1 MSLAPIGPMSGRG
14 PRAYGTGAIYTKHGA
29 YYGRWVTADGG
40 RANRRL
46 GPARRPGGHDGL
58 TMKEAEARL
67 RELIDEVDHVSDPSR
82 TVSDAG
88 RALLEHLEAIG
99 RSKSHRET
107 AESHLRVHIEPAI
120 GRVPI
125 DRLDDERITRMAAG
139 MRRAGKA
146 PKTIR
151 NVLSTLHS
159 VCDLAVRRRWCSSN
173 PCRFVD
179 APAQQQDPD
188 IRYLTRADLERLL
201 SDGVPDD
208 EWGSLEPALYLT
220 AAMTGLRQGEL
231 IGLRWRD
238 IDWLGQRIRVRQSY
252 VRGEFKSPKSRRGV
266 RAVPLAIRVAS
277 ELERHSQRS
286 AFTNDDD
293 LVFGNPSTGAPLDRS
308 KVRKRFVAACRR
320 AGVREVR
327 FHDLRHT
334 FGTHVAASG
343 KTSMRTLQ
351 EWIGHRDSKTTL
363 IYADYLPDPH
373 EADVVERA
381 FRGPDGG

>member
-1 MSLAPIGPMSGRG
+1 MTTRG
-14 PRAYGTGAIYTKHGA
+14 PRAYGTGAIYVKHGA
-29 YYGRWVTADGG
+29 YYGRWVTTEGG

-46 GPARRPGGHDGL
+46 GPVRQPGGRDGL
-58 TMKEAEARL
+58 TVKEAEARL
-67 RELIDEVDHVSDPSR
+67 RELIGEVRQVSNPGR
-82 TVSDAG
+82 TVADAG
-88 RALLEHLEAIG
+88 RALLEHLEAVG
-99 RSKSHRET
+99 RSTSHRET

-120 GRVPI
+120 GRIPI

-159 VCDLAVRRRWCSSN
+159 VCDLAVRRRWCSNN

-179 APAQQQDPD
+179 APAQQVDAD
-188 IRYLTRADLERLL
+188 IRYLSRADLERLL
-201 SDGVPDD
+201 TEGVPDD
-208 EWGSLEPALYLT
+208 EWGRLERALYLT

-238 IDWLGQRIRVRQSY
+238 IDWLGQRIRVRQAF
-252 VRGEFKSPKSRRGV
+252 VRGEFKAPKSRRGV
-266 RAVPLAIRVAS
+266 RAVPLAVRVAR
-277 ELERHSQRS
+277 ELERHSRAS
-286 AFTNDDD
+286 AFADDDD
-293 LVFGNPSTGAPLDRS
+293 LVFANPATGAPLDRS

-320 AGVREVR
+320 AGVRAVR

-334 FGTHVAASG
+334 FGTHIAASG

-351 EWIGHRDSKTTL
+351 EWMGHRDSKTTL

-373 EADVVERA
+373 EADIVERA
-381 FRGPDGG
+381 FGPADV

>member
-1 MSLAPIGPMSGRG
+1 MSGRG
-14 PRAYGTGAIYTKHGA
+14 PRAYGTGAIYIKHGA

-46 GPARRPGGHDGL
+46 GRARRPGGQDGL

-82 TVSDAG
+82 TVADAG
-88 RALLEHLEAIG
+88 RALLEHLEAVG

-107 AESHLRVHIEPAI
+107 AESHLRVHIEPTI

-146 PKTIR
+146 PKTVR

-159 VCDLAVRRRWCSSN
+159 VCDLAVTRRWCSSN

-179 APAQQQDPD
+179 APAQQLDPD
-188 IRYLTRADLERLL
+188 IRYLTRLDLERLL
-201 SDGVPDD
+201 SDGVPSGV
-208 EWGSLEPALYLT
+208 WGSLECALYLT

-238 IDWLGQRIRVRQSY
+238 IDWLGQRIRVRQAY
-252 VRGEFKSPKSRRGV
+252 VRGEFKPPKSRRGV
-266 RAVPLAIRVAS
+266 RAVPLAVRVAG
-277 ELERHSQRS
+277 ELERHSQQS
-286 AFTNDDD
+286 PFTEDDD
-293 LVFGNPSTGAPLDRS
+293 LVFANPLTGSPLDRS

-320 AGVREVR
+320 AGVRPVR

-351 EWIGHRDSKTTL
+351 EWMGHRDSKTTL
-363 IYADYLPDPH
+363 IYADYLPEPN
-373 EADVVERA
+373 EAEIVGRA
-381 FRGPDGG
+381 FDGHE